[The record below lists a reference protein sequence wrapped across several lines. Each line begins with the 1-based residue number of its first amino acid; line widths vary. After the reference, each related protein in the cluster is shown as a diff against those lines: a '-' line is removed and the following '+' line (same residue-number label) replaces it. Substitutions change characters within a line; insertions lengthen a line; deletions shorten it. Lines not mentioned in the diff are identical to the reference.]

1 MNARQTWRAAAT
13 ALLTVGTAVV
23 VAGPARAAAPL
34 DSQPPTITFG
44 VWRYTAGTVLSDA
57 TSAARVPVTIT
68 WKQHDP
74 DGIVEQQGY
83 FDDSQGF
90 HDEYSNYPSPGDP
103 PYESFSTT
111 MPANGSATFNLQS
124 IDGNDDVGFDSSSR
138 HSALAQQGTFS
149 RSGAW
154 SSRSD
159 GRFSGGS
166 AIVSSRAGD
175 SATVRFT
182 GSSFAL
188 VTRTGPSAGRARI
201 YVDGTQVATIDTH
214 SATTAFRVLS
224 FQRQWASSRA
234 HTVRVVAVSGAP
246 VTLDAAVSN

>member
-1 MNARQTWRAAAT
+1 MNARQKLRAAAT
-13 ALLTVGTAVV
+13 AVLAVGTAVV
-23 VAGPARAAAPL
+23 VAGPAPAASAR

-44 VWRYTAGTVLSDA
+44 VWRYTVGTALSGA
-57 TSAARVPVTIT
+57 TSAARVPITIT
-68 WKQHDP
+68 WKQHDS
-74 DGIVEQQGY
+74 DDIVEQQGY
-83 FDDSQGF
+83 YDDSQGF

-103 PYESFSTT
+103 PYQSFSTT

-124 IDGNDDVGFDSSSR
+124 IDGADNVGSDTSSH
-138 HSALAQQGTFS
+138 HSTLVQQGSFT

-154 SSRSD
+154 ASRSD

-166 AIVSSRAGD
+166 AIVSTRAGD

-201 YVDGTQVATIDTH
+201 YVDGNQVATIDTS
-214 SATTAFRVLS
+214 SATTTFRVLS
-224 FQRQWASSRA
+224 FQRQWAARGT
-234 HTVRVVAVSGAP
+234 HTVRVVAVSAAA

>member
-1 MNARQTWRAAAT
+1 MDVRRTWRAAAM
-13 ALLTVGTAVV
+13 AVLAVGTAVV
-23 VAGPARAAAPL
+23 VAGPARAVTPT
-34 DSQPPTITFG
+34 DDGPPTITFG
-44 VWRYTAGTVLSDA
+44 VWRYTVGTVLSDA
-57 TSAARVPVTIT
+57 TSAARVPITIT
-68 WKQHDP
+68 WSQHDS

-90 HDEYSNYPSPGDP
+90 HDEYSNYPEPGDP
-103 PYESFSTT
+103 PYESFTTT
-111 MPANGSATFNLQS
+111 MPANGSATFRLQS
-124 IDGNDDVGFDSSSR
+124 IDGQDNVAFDSSSR
-138 HSALAQQGTFS
+138 GSTLAQQGTFS

-154 SSRSD
+154 RSRAD
-159 GRFSGGS
+159 GRFSGGY

-175 SATVRFT
+175 SATVWFT

-201 YVDGTQVATIDTH
+201 FVGGNQVAPIDTR

-224 FQRQWASSRA
+224 FQRQWASSGT

-246 VTLDAAVSN
+246 VALDAAVSN

>member
-1 MNARQTWRAAAT
+1 MDVRRGWRAAAT
-13 ALLTVGTAVV
+13 AVLAVGTAVL
-23 VAGPARAAAPL
+23 VAGPARAAAPM
-34 DSQPPTITFG
+34 DSRPPTITFG
-44 VWRYTAGTVLSDA
+44 VWRYTVGTVLSDA
-57 TSAARVPVTIT
+57 TTAARVPVTIT
-68 WKQHDP
+68 WKQHDS

-83 FDDSQGF
+83 YDDSQGF

-103 PYESFSTT
+103 PYESFTTT

-124 IDGNDDVGFDSSSR
+124 IDGADNVGSDTSSR
-138 HSALAQQGTFS
+138 RSTLTQQGTFA

-154 SSRSD
+154 GSRAD

-166 AIVSSRAGD
+166 AIVSARAGD

-214 SATTAFRVLS
+214 SAATAFRVLG
-224 FQRQWASSRA
+224 FQRQWASRGA
-234 HTVRVVAVSGAP
+234 HTVRVVAVSGAA
-246 VTLDAAVSN
+246 VTLDGAVSN